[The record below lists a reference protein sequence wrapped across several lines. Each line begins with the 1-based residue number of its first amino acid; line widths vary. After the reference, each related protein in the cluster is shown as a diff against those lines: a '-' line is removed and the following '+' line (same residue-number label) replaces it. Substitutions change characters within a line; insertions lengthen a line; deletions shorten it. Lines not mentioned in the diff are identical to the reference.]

1 MRALA
6 EDELL
11 GPGEGVGAARSVLA
25 TEVKPEEA
33 KIMAIT
39 TNW

>member
-11 GPGEGVGAARSVLA
+11 GPEKAWERTRSVLA

-33 KIMAIT
+33 KIMAIS